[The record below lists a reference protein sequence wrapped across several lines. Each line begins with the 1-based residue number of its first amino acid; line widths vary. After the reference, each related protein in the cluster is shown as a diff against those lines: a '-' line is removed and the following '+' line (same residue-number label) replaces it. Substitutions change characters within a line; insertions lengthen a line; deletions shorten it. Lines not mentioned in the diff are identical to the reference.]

1 MNSRDGSDLGKQGHA
16 TDRTRETMI
25 RLEGVGKT
33 YPDGTTAVASLDL
46 DVNRGE
52 LVALVGPSG
61 CGKSTTLR
69 MVNRLIEPTS
79 GRIVID
85 GDDVTKVN
93 PVHMRRRIG
102 YVIQRVGL
110 FPHLTVA
117 GNVGTVP
124 QLLGWDGKKTSAR
137 VHELLEL
144 VGLDPGKYADRYPHE
159 LSGGQQQRVGV
170 ARALAADPPVLLM
183 DEPFGAVDPIAR
195 DRLQMEFR
203 RIQNGLHKTVLFVT
217 HDIDEAVR
225 MADRIAVLSQG
236 GHLEQYDTP
245 PTILGAPAND
255 FVADFVGADRGL
267 RRLAVTP
274 IEREDLAHPPTVAP
288 DDDVT
293 VALAAIGTEGYAVV
307 VDAED
312 GLHGWVSRRSLSGTG
327 SVAERTRRFAEV
339 VDLGA
344 SLKRGFS
351 EIVQYD
357 AGWLPVVDGDRY
369 AGVLTPDAVH
379 AALRRSVPD
388 PVPET
393 VDESA

>member
-1 MNSRDGSDLGKQGHA
+1 MNSSDGMGLGKRGHP
-16 TDRTRETMI
+16 DDGTRETMI

-33 YPDGTTAVASLDL
+33 YPDGTVAVADLDL
-46 DVNRGE
+46 QVSRGE

-79 GRIVID
+79 GRIVIG
-85 GDDVTKVN
+85 GDDVTKVD
-93 PVHMRRRIG
+93 PVRMRRTIG

-110 FPHLTVA
+110 FPHLTV
-117 GNVGTVP
+117 GSNVGTVP
-124 QLLGWDGKKTSAR
+124 DLLGWESGRTKAR
-137 VHELLEL
+137 TTELLEL
-144 VGLDPGKYADRYPHE
+144 VGLDPDKYGDRYPHE

-195 DRLQMEFR
+195 DRLQMQFR
-203 RIQNGLHKTVLFVT
+203 RIQGELHKTVLFVT

-225 MADRIAVLSQG
+225 MADRIAVFSQG
-236 GHLEQYDTP
+236 GHLEQYADP

-255 FVADFVGADRGL
+255 FVADFVGSDRGL

-274 IEREDLAHPPTVAP
+274 IESQDLAHPPTVRP
-288 DDDVT
+288 DDDAT
-293 VALAAIGTEGYAVV
+293 VALAAIGDEGYAVV
-307 VDAED
+307 VDSAG
-312 GLHGWVSRRSLSGTG
+312 GLHGWVSRRSLSGGG
-327 SVAERTRRFAEV
+327 SVLQRTRRFDEV
-339 VDLGA
+339 VELGA

-351 EIVQYD
+351 EIVQHD
-357 AGWLPVVDGDRY
+357 AGWLPVVDGELY
-369 AGVLTPDAVH
+369 VGVLTPDTVH

-393 VDESA
+393 VPENA